1 MKKHISVLMLFVRS
15 SMYRFL
21 LIIFIMAAVQ
31 TVFFT
36 ISFRN
41 AEGLFGL
48 DTILSASYLGISFAV
63 SFLVLYAQL
72 CLTGCEFGGKH
83 SYTLSRLRVSQKAI
97 LIWRA
102 VCNAGF
108 LIMFW
113 AAQVGIILAF
123 GGLFTAR
130 YPQPQAVM
138 LVFYQNNFLHNL
150 LPLADWSRI
159 VLNIGWLVV
168 LAVTATDFPIRINR
182 GQKWTFAPI
191 VGAFFPLSFM
201 ARIAS
206 PITNLFFAAL
216 LLTITILCLRG
227 DWKGEKNEEFS

>member
-63 SFLVLYAQL
+63 SFLALYAQL

-113 AAQVGIILAF
+113 AVQIGIVLAL
-123 GGLFTAR
+123 GGFYTAR

-138 LVFYQNNFLHNL
+138 LVFYQNNILHNL
-150 LPLADWSRI
+150 LPLADWSRL
-159 VLNIGWLVV
+159 VLNIGWLAL
-168 LAVTATDFPIRINR
+168 LAVMAADFPIRIR
-182 GQKWTFAPI
+182 KGGKLVPI
-191 VGAFFPLSFM
+191 VIVILILSFM
-201 ARIAS
+201 ARILS
-206 PITNLFFAAL
+206 PVANL
-216 LLTITILCLRG
+216 LLAAATLIYTLLCFREV
-227 DWKGEKNEEFS
+227 WKGEKCEEFS